1 MMADEFIPM
10 RQGVPMKRIAEF
22 MMEAC
27 FLKHLPRSGYQYLG
41 TGRESVAEHVYA
53 ATMFAYVLA
62 QLTPE
67 ADLQRLVTMCL
78 LHDLP
83 ETRVGDLN
91 YVQKQYVDTHE
102 DKALADTLRDL
113 PFKKEITAAH
123 QEYNAGES
131 LESKLAHDAD
141 QLALMIDLKY
151 LKDRG
156 HRSPDTWLPHVTE
169 RLKTDIAIQ
178 LAKEILSQPWDG
190 WWRNIFC

>member
-1 MMADEFIPM
+1 M
-10 RQGVPMKRIAEF
+10 RQGEPMKRIAEF

-62 QLTPE
+62 HLSPDANIE
-67 ADLQRLVTMCL
+67 RLMTMCL

-91 YVQKQYVDTHE
+91 YVQKQYVE
-102 DKALADTLRDL
+102 ANEEKALADTLRDI
-113 PFKKEITAAH
+113 PFKKEVAAAL
-123 QEYNAGES
+123 QEFNAGES

-141 QLALMIDLKY
+141 QLALIIDLKY
-151 LKDRG
+151 LKDLG
-156 HRSPDTWLPHVTE
+156 HQTPDAWVPHVKE
-169 RLKTDIAIQ
+169 RLKTDIAVQ
-178 LAKEILSQPWDG
+178 LAEEILSHPFDG
-190 WWRNIFC
+190 WWRKLFY

>member
-1 MMADEFIPM
+1 
-10 RQGVPMKRIAEF
+10 MKHIAEF

-53 ATMFAYVLA
+53 VTMFAFVLA

-67 ADLQRLVTMCL
+67 ADMQRLMTMCL

-91 YVQKQYVDTHE
+91 YVQKHYIDADE
-102 DKALADTLRDL
+102 EKALDDTLQNV
-113 PFKKEITAAH
+113 PFRKEILAALE
-123 QEYNAGES
+123 EYNAGET

-141 QLALMIDLKY
+141 QLALIIDLKY
-151 LKDRG
+151 LKHLG
-156 HRSPDTWLPHVTE
+156 HQPPDTWLPHVEE
-169 RLKTDIAIQ
+169 RLKTEVAIQ
-178 LAKEILSQPWDG
+178 MAKAILSEPWDG
-190 WWRNIFC
+190 WWRKIYC